1 MGFTVAVGGA
11 TGNVG
16 RAMVRILEERDFPI
30 KTFIPLAS
38 AESAS
43 HGVRVQFRGEAHP
56 VRDLAAQGFE
66 GVDFLFLST
75 GAANARETAPRAAA
89 AGAVVIDNS
98 SAFRMDSDVPLVVPE
113 VNPAELAKPGWRKK
127 GILPVANCST
137 IQMVAALKPLHDAAG
152 LRRVVVST
160 YQSAAGGGRRML
172 DRLMSQADPVDLNM
186 RSLYAEA
193 KHALEQGGEK
203 PIAFN
208 AVPHIDVFL
217 EDGRTKEEWKMEAE
231 SRRILGLPN
240 LPVAATCVRVP
251 VFVSHSEA
259 VNAEFE
265 RPLPLKAARTALT
278 SAPGVAVVDERRTGG
293 YITPLEAAG
302 TDPVWVSRLRED
314 RSVSSGLAFW
324 VVADNVRKG
333 AALNAVQI
341 AEALIAMRDQLK
353 SSWLINPL

>member
-1 MGFTVAVGGA
+1 
-11 TGNVG
+11 
-16 RAMVRILEERDFPI
+16 
-30 KTFIPLAS
+30 
-38 AESAS
+38 
-43 HGVRVQFRGEAHP
+43 
-56 VRDLAAQGFE
+56 
-66 GVDFLFLST
+66 
-75 GAANARETAPRAAA
+75 
-89 AGAVVIDNS
+89 
-98 SAFRMDSDVPLVVPE
+98 
-113 VNPAELAKPGWRKK
+113 
-127 GILPVANCST
+127 
-137 IQMVAALKPLHDAAG
+137 
-152 LRRVVVST
+152 
-160 YQSAAGGGRRML
+160 ML